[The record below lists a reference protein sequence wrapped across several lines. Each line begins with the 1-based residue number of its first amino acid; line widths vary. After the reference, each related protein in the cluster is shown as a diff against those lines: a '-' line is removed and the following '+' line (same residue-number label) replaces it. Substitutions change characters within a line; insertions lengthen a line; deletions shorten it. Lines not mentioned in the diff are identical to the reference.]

1 MTPVLLQSCRV
12 FQLHVLDFCLLRRH
26 VLLAHDLY
34 PRHVD
39 HMHAHCGLWHVHC
52 WLHVYVDPRCIEI
65 VHH

>member
-39 HMHAHCGLWHVHC
+39 HMHVHCG
-52 WLHVYVDPRCIEI
+52 LHVYVDPRRIEI